1 MLKVE
6 FIWKTDSE
14 YLTTASVANEP
25 SSSHLS
31 MVKYPNSPR
40 TDVVTFSCYLIA
52 DGILAATRS
61 VTERMQ
67 FGGEF
72 QNLLKLTVAPFF
84 IEGFVF
90 IDSTVTV
97 RDDYTR
103 TIREGEL

>member
-25 SSSHLS
+25 SSAHLS

-40 TDVVTFSCYLIA
+40 TDAVTFTCYLIA
-52 DGILAATRS
+52 DGTLAATRS

-72 QNLLKLTVAPFF
+72 RILYRLTVAPFWS
-84 IEGFVF
+84 EGLL
-90 IDSTVTV
+90 S
-97 RDDYTR
+97 
-103 TIREGEL
+103 